1 MSMLSDNRHFP
12 SEPQNQPD
20 GVEAAPLE
28 GRAAESMADM
38 LTTMSRE
45 LRTLLNGVL
54 GMAQAMT
61 ADELAQAQRQRLKV
75 VQSSGEAL
83 LALLNEPSD
92 ADEGQTP
99 AGSMAAPAPGGLR
112 LLAAE
117 DNPTNQLL
125 LKTLLGA
132 AGIEPVVVSN
142 GQEAVAAW
150 KSGPWDMVLM
160 DIQMPV
166 MDGAAA
172 TRAIRDIERREGR
185 MRTPIIALTAN
196 AVARHRAEYLAA
208 GMDEVVAKPIHLGA
222 LLQAMERSLDL
233 DDQPRIPAAG

>member
-1 MSMLSDNRHFP
+1 MSKLSNNRRFP
-12 SEPQNQPD
+12 IEIQDKADPVEPL
-20 GVEAAPLE
+20 PLE

-61 ADELAQAQRQRLKV
+61 PDELSEAQRQRLKV
-75 VQSSGEAL
+75 VQSSGETL
-83 LALLNEPSD
+83 LALLNEP
-92 ADEGQTP
+92 ADLAERRHAAAP
-99 AGSMAAPAPGGLR
+99 LPAPAPGGLR

-132 AGIEPVVVSN
+132 AGIEPFVVSN
-142 GQEAVAAW
+142 GEEAVAAW
-150 KSGPWDMVLM
+150 KNGPWDMVLM

-196 AVARHRAEYLAA
+196 TVARHRAEYLAA

-222 LLQAMERSLDL
+222 LLQAMERSLEL
-233 DDQPRIPAAG
+233 GEEPGVRAAG